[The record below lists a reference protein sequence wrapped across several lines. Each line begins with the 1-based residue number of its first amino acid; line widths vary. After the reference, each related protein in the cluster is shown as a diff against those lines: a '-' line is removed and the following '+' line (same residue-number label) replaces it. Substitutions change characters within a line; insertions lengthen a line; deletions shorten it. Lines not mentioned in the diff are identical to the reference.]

1 MRLSTTGSDLSIL
14 HQGDCQL
21 VAQGC
26 SGGAGCSCHSSW
38 GLYVELLLAE
48 GKPLLEEVGTPD
60 MEGIGGMLKLSPCW
74 EQRGDVFP
82 WIKTTNSD
90 YFQAEG

>member
-1 MRLSTTGSDLSIL
+1 
-14 HQGDCQL
+14 
-21 VAQGC
+21 
-26 SGGAGCSCHSSW
+26 
-38 GLYVELLLAE
+38 
-48 GKPLLEEVGTPD
+48 LLEEVGTPD

-74 EQRGDVFP
+74 EQHGGVFP